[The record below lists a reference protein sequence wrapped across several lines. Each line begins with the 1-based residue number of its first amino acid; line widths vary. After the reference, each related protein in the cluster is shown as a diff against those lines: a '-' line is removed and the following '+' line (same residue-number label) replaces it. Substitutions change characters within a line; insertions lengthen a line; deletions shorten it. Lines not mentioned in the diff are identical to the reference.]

1 MAVTANSDPASFSTK
16 DCSMK
21 KYASLAAG
29 LLLLV
34 IGSAAQAEDAKPFIT
49 NKDVD
54 LTMILPPPPA
64 NDSAET
70 KAELGEVLTLQVTRT
85 PEMEARAVAD
95 AEENVWRFADVMGPN
110 FTKDRLPKFSAFFDR
125 VVETEG
131 AVVDPAKDV
140 WKRPRPH
147 QLSDLVKPAVKL
159 SSSGSWPSGHATV
172 GTMMGIIL
180 ADMVPEKRAEIMARA
195 AEYAHNRVVG
205 GIHYPSDVEM
215 GKISGSVI
223 AAVLLNRD
231 DFKADY
237 DVAKA
242 ELRSDLGM

>member
-1 MAVTANSDPASFSTK
+1 
-16 DCSMK
+16 MK
-21 KYASLAAG
+21 RYASLAAG

-34 IGSAAQAEDAKPFIT
+34 VGSTARAEDAKPFIT

-70 KAELGEVLTLQVTRT
+70 KAELGEVLTMQVTRT
-85 PEMEARAVAD
+85 PEMEARAIAD

-110 FTKDRLPKFSAFFDR
+110 FNKDKLPKFSAFFDR

-147 QLSDLVKPAVKL
+147 QLSDLVKPVVKL

-180 ADMVPEKRAEIMARA
+180 SDMVPERRAEIMARA
-195 AEYAHNRVVG
+195 AEFAHNRIVG

-231 DFKADY
+231 DFKAEY
-237 DVAKA
+237 DVARA

>member
-1 MAVTANSDPASFSTK
+1 
-16 DCSMK
+16 MK

-34 IGSAAQAEDAKPFIT
+34 VGSAAQAEDAKPFVT
-49 NKDVD
+49 NKDID

-110 FTKDRLPKFSAFFDR
+110 FTKDKLPKFSAFFDR

-231 DFKADY
+231 DFKAEY
-237 DVAKA
+237 DVARA
-242 ELRSDLGM
+242 ELRGDLGM

>member
-1 MAVTANSDPASFSTK
+1 
-16 DCSMK
+16 MK
-21 KYASLAAG
+21 RYASLAAG

-34 IGSAAQAEDAKPFIT
+34 VGSAARAEDAKPFIT

-70 KAELGEVLTLQVTRT
+70 KAELGEVLTMQVTRT
-85 PEMEARAVAD
+85 PEMEARAIAD

-110 FTKDRLPKFSAFFDR
+110 FNKDKLPKFSAFFDR

-147 QLSDLVKPAVKL
+147 QLSDLVKPVVKL
-159 SSSGSWPSGHATV
+159 SSSGSWPSGH
-172 GTMMGIIL
+172 
-180 ADMVPEKRAEIMARA
+180 
-195 AEYAHNRVVG
+195 
-205 GIHYPSDVEM
+205 
-215 GKISGSVI
+215 
-223 AAVLLNRD
+223 
-231 DFKADY
+231 
-237 DVAKA
+237 
-242 ELRSDLGM
+242 

>member
-1 MAVTANSDPASFSTK
+1 
-16 DCSMK
+16 MK

-34 IGSAAQAEDAKPFIT
+34 IGSAAQAEDAKPFVT
-49 NKDVD
+49 NKDID

-64 NDSAET
+64 NDSAQT
-70 KAELGEVLTLQVTRT
+70 KAELGEVLALQVTRT
-85 PEMEARAVAD
+85 PEMVANAVAD
-95 AEENVWRFADVMGPN
+95 SEENVWRFANVMGPN
-110 FTKDRLPKFSAFFDR
+110 FTKERLPKFSAFFDR

-195 AEYAHNRVVG
+195 AEYAHNREVG
-205 GIHYPSDVEM
+205 GIHYASDVEM

-231 DFKADY
+231 DFKAEY
-237 DVAKA
+237 EVARA

>member
-1 MAVTANSDPASFSTK
+1 
-16 DCSMK
+16 MK

-29 LLLLV
+29 LLLLI
-34 IGSAAQAEDAKPFIT
+34 IGSAAQAEDAKPFVT
-49 NKDVD
+49 NKDID

-64 NDSAET
+64 NDSAQT
-70 KAELGEVLTLQVTRT
+70 KAELGEVLMLQVTRT
-85 PEMEARAVAD
+85 PEMVASAVAD
-95 AEENVWRFADVMGPN
+95 AEENVWRFANVMGPN
-110 FTKDRLPKFSAFFDR
+110 FTKEKLPKFSAFFDR

-195 AEYAHNRVVG
+195 AEYAHNREVG
-205 GIHYPSDVEM
+205 GIHYASDVEM

-223 AAVLLNRD
+223 AAILLNRD
-231 DFKADY
+231 DFKAEY
-237 DVAKA
+237 EVARA

>member
-1 MAVTANSDPASFSTK
+1 
-16 DCSMK
+16 MK

-34 IGSAAQAEDAKPFIT
+34 IGSAAQAEDAKPFVT
-49 NKDVD
+49 NKDID

-64 NDSAET
+64 NDSAQT
-70 KAELGEVLTLQVTRT
+70 KAELGEVLKLQVTRT
-85 PEMEARAVAD
+85 PEMVASAVAD
-95 AEENVWRFADVMGPN
+95 AEENVWRFANVMGPN
-110 FTKDRLPKFSAFFDR
+110 FNKEKLPKFSAFFDR

-195 AEYAHNRVVG
+195 AEYAHNREVG
-205 GIHYPSDVEM
+205 GIHYASDVEM

-231 DFKADY
+231 DFKAEY
-237 DVAKA
+237 EVARA

>member
-1 MAVTANSDPASFSTK
+1 MKRFAPIAAV
-16 DCSMK
+16 
-21 KYASLAAG
+21 

-34 IGSAAQAEDAKPFIT
+34 AGSAARAEDAQPFVT

-64 NDSAET
+64 NDSAQT
-70 KAELGEVLTLQVTRT
+70 KTELGEVLALQVTRT
-85 PEMEARAVAD
+85 PEMVASAVAD
-95 AEENVWRFADVMGPN
+95 SEENVWRFANVMGPN
-110 FTKDRLPKFSAFFDR
+110 FTKDKLPKFSAFFDR

-195 AEYAHNRVVG
+195 AEYAHNREVG
-205 GIHYPSDVEM
+205 GIHYASDVEM

-231 DFKADY
+231 DFKAEY
-237 DVAKA
+237 EVARA

>member
-1 MAVTANSDPASFSTK
+1 
-16 DCSMK
+16 MK
-21 KYASLAAG
+21 RYASLAAG
-29 LLLLV
+29 LLLLIV
-34 IGSAAQAEDAKPFIT
+34 GSAAQAEDAQPFIT

-64 NDSAET
+64 NESAQT

-85 PEMEARAVAD
+85 PEMVASAVAD
-95 AEENVWRFADVMGPN
+95 AEENVWRFANVMGPKFN
-110 FTKDRLPKFSAFFDR
+110 KETLPKFSAFFDR
-125 VVETEG
+125 VAATEG

-172 GTMMGIIL
+172 GTMMGTIL
-180 ADMVPEKRAEIMARA
+180 SDMVPEKRAEIMARA
-195 AEYAHNRVVG
+195 AEYAHNREVG
-205 GIHYPSDVEM
+205 GIHYASDVEM

-231 DFKADY
+231 DFKAEY
-237 DVAKA
+237 EVARA

>member
-1 MAVTANSDPASFSTK
+1 
-16 DCSMK
+16 MK
-21 KYASLAAG
+21 RYASLAAG

-34 IGSAAQAEDAKPFIT
+34 VGSAARAEDAKPFIT

-70 KAELGEVLTLQVTRT
+70 KAELGEVLTMQVTRT
-85 PEMEARAVAD
+85 PEMEARAIAD

-110 FTKDRLPKFSAFFDR
+110 FNKDKLPKFSAFFDR

-147 QLSDLVKPAVKL
+147 QLSDLVKPVVKL

-180 ADMVPEKRAEIMARA
+180 SDMVPEKRAQIMARA
-195 AEYAHNRVVG
+195 AEFAHNRIVG

-223 AAVLLNRD
+223 AAVLLNRE
-231 DFKADY
+231 DFKAEY
-237 DVAKA
+237 EVARA

>member
-1 MAVTANSDPASFSTK
+1 
-16 DCSMK
+16 MK

-34 IGSAAQAEDAKPFIT
+34 IGSAARAEDAKPFVT
-49 NKDVD
+49 NKDID

-64 NDSAET
+64 NDSAQT

-85 PEMEARAVAD
+85 PEMAASAVAD
-95 AEENVWRFADVMGPN
+95 SEENVWRFANVMGPN
-110 FTKDRLPKFSAFFDR
+110 FNKEKLPKFSAFFDR

-195 AEYAHNRVVG
+195 AEYAHNREVG
-205 GIHYPSDVEM
+205 GIHYASDVEM

-231 DFKADY
+231 DFKAEY
-237 DVAKA
+237 EVARA

>member
-1 MAVTANSDPASFSTK
+1 MKRYASF
-16 DCSMK
+16 
-21 KYASLAAG
+21 AAG
-29 LLLLV
+29 LLLLIV
-34 IGSAAQAEDAKPFIT
+34 GSAAQAEDAQPFIT

-64 NDSAET
+64 NDSAQT

-85 PEMEARAVAD
+85 PEMVASAVAD
-95 AEENVWRFADVMGPN
+95 AEENVWRFADVMGPKFN
-110 FTKDRLPKFSAFFDR
+110 KETLPKFSAFFDR
-125 VVETEG
+125 VVATEG

-159 SSSGSWPSGHATV
+159 SNSGSWPSGHATV

-180 ADMVPEKRAEIMARA
+180 SDMVPEKRAEIMARA
-195 AEYAHNRVVG
+195 SKYAHNRVVG
-205 GIHYPSDVEM
+205 GIHFASDVEM
-215 GKISGSVI
+215 GRISGSVI

-231 DFKADY
+231 DFKAEY
-237 DVAKA
+237 EVARA

>member
-1 MAVTANSDPASFSTK
+1 
-16 DCSMK
+16 MK

-34 IGSAAQAEDAKPFIT
+34 IGSAAQAEDAKPFVT
-49 NKDVD
+49 NKDID

-64 NDSAET
+64 NDSAQT

-85 PEMEARAVAD
+85 PEMVASAVAD
-95 AEENVWRFADVMGPN
+95 AEENVWRFANVMGPN
-110 FTKDRLPKFSAFFDR
+110 FTKEKLPKFSAFFDR

-195 AEYAHNRVVG
+195 AEYAHNREVG
-205 GIHYPSDVEM
+205 GIHYASDVEM

-223 AAVLLNRD
+223 AAILLNRD
-231 DFKADY
+231 DFKAEY
-237 DVAKA
+237 EVAKA
-242 ELRSDLGM
+242 ELRSGLGM

>member
-1 MAVTANSDPASFSTK
+1 
-16 DCSMK
+16 MK
-21 KYASLAAG
+21 RYASLAAG
-29 LLLLV
+29 LLLLIV
-34 IGSAAQAEDAKPFIT
+34 GSAAQAEDAQPFVT

-64 NDSAET
+64 NDSAQT
-70 KAELGEVLTLQVTRT
+70 KAELGEVLMLQVTRT
-85 PEMEARAVAD
+85 PEMVASAVAD
-95 AEENVWRFADVMGPN
+95 ADENVWRFANVMGPKFN
-110 FTKDRLPKFSAFFDR
+110 KETLPKFSAFFDR
-125 VVETEG
+125 VVATEG
-131 AVVDPAKDV
+131 AVVDPAKDI

-180 ADMVPEKRAEIMARA
+180 SDMVPEKRAEIMARA
-195 AEYAHNRVVG
+195 AEYAHNREVG
-205 GIHYPSDVEM
+205 GIHYASDVEM
-215 GKISGSVI
+215 GRISGSVI

-231 DFKADY
+231 DFKAEY
-237 DVAKA
+237 EVARA

>member
-1 MAVTANSDPASFSTK
+1 
-16 DCSMK
+16 MK
-21 KYASLAAG
+21 RYASLAAG
-29 LLLLV
+29 LLLLIV
-34 IGSAAQAEDAKPFIT
+34 GSAAQAEDAQPFVT

-64 NDSAET
+64 NDSVQT

-85 PEMEARAVAD
+85 PEMVASAVAD
-95 AEENVWRFADVMGPN
+95 AEENVWRFANVMGPKFN
-110 FTKDRLPKFSAFFDR
+110 KETLPKFSAFFDR
-125 VVETEG
+125 VVATEG

-180 ADMVPEKRAEIMARA
+180 SDMVPEKRAEIMARA
-195 AEYAHNRVVG
+195 AEYAHNREVG
-205 GIHYPSDVEM
+205 GIHYASDVEM
-215 GKISGSVI
+215 GRISGSVI

-231 DFKADY
+231 DFKAEY
-237 DVAKA
+237 EVARA

>member
-1 MAVTANSDPASFSTK
+1 
-16 DCSMK
+16 MK
-21 KYASLAAG
+21 KFTSLTAG

-34 IGSAAQAEDAKPFIT
+34 IGSAARAEDAKPFVT
-49 NKDVD
+49 NKDID

-64 NDSAET
+64 NDSAQT

-85 PEMEARAVAD
+85 PEMAASAVAD
-95 AEENVWRFADVMGPN
+95 SEENVWRFANVMGPN
-110 FTKDRLPKFSAFFDR
+110 FNKEKLPKFSAFFDR

-147 QLSDLVKPAVKL
+147 QLSDLVKPAVKR
-159 SSSGSWPSGHATV
+159 SGSWPSGHATV

-195 AEYAHNRVVG
+195 AEYAHNREVG
-205 GIHYPSDVEM
+205 GIHYASDVEM

-231 DFKADY
+231 DFKAEY
-237 DVAKA
+237 EVARA

>member
-1 MAVTANSDPASFSTK
+1 
-16 DCSMK
+16 MK
-21 KYASLAAG
+21 KYASLTAG

-34 IGSAAQAEDAKPFIT
+34 IGSAAQAEDAKPFVT
-49 NKDVD
+49 NKDID
-54 LTMILPPPPA
+54 LTMILPPPPP
-64 NDSAET
+64 NDSAQT
-70 KAELGEVLTLQVTRT
+70 KAELGAVLTLQVTRT
-85 PEMEARAVAD
+85 PEMIASAVAD
-95 AEENVWRFADVMGPN
+95 SEENVWRFANVMGPN
-110 FTKDRLPKFSAFFDR
+110 FTKEKLPKFSAFFDR

-195 AEYAHNRVVG
+195 AEYAHNREVG
-205 GIHYPSDVEM
+205 GIHYASDVEM

-231 DFKADY
+231 DFKAEY
-237 DVAKA
+237 EVARA

>member
-1 MAVTANSDPASFSTK
+1 
-16 DCSMK
+16 MK
-21 KYASLAAG
+21 RYASLAAG

-34 IGSAAQAEDAKPFIT
+34 VGSAARAEDAKPFIT

-70 KAELGEVLTLQVTRT
+70 KAELGEVLTMQVTRT
-85 PEMEARAVAD
+85 PEMEARAIAD

-110 FTKDRLPKFSAFFDR
+110 FNKDKLPKFSAFFDR

-147 QLSDLVKPAVKL
+147 QLSDLVKPVVKL

-180 ADMVPEKRAEIMARA
+180 SDMVPEKRAQIMARA
-195 AEYAHNRVVG
+195 AEFAHNRIVG
-205 GIHYPSDVEM
+205 GIHFPSDVEM

-231 DFKADY
+231 EFTAEY
-237 DVAKA
+237 EVARA

>member
-1 MAVTANSDPASFSTK
+1 
-16 DCSMK
+16 MK

-34 IGSAAQAEDAKPFIT
+34 IGSAAQAEDAKPFVT
-49 NKDVD
+49 NKDID

-64 NDSAET
+64 NDSAQT
-70 KAELGEVLTLQVTRT
+70 KAELGEVLALQVTRT
-85 PEMEARAVAD
+85 PEMVASAVAD
-95 AEENVWRFADVMGPN
+95 SEENVWRFANVMGPN
-110 FTKDRLPKFSAFFDR
+110 FTKERLPKFSAFFDR

-195 AEYAHNRVVG
+195 AEYAHNREIG
-205 GIHYPSDVEM
+205 GIHYASDVEM

-231 DFKADY
+231 DFKAEY
-237 DVAKA
+237 EVARA

>member
-1 MAVTANSDPASFSTK
+1 
-16 DCSMK
+16 MK
-21 KYASLAAG
+21 RYASLAAG
-29 LLLLV
+29 LLLLIV
-34 IGSAAQAEDAKPFIT
+34 GSAAQAEDAQPFVT

-64 NDSAET
+64 NDSVQT

-85 PEMEARAVAD
+85 PEMVASAVAD
-95 AEENVWRFADVMGPN
+95 AEENVWRFANIMGPKFN
-110 FTKDRLPKFSAFFDR
+110 KETLPKFSAFFDR
-125 VVETEG
+125 VVATEG

-180 ADMVPEKRAEIMARA
+180 SDMVPEKRAEIMARA
-195 AEYAHNRVVG
+195 AEYAHNREVG
-205 GIHYPSDVEM
+205 GIHYASDIEM
-215 GKISGSVI
+215 GRISGSVI

-231 DFKADY
+231 DFKAEY
-237 DVAKA
+237 EVARA

>member
-1 MAVTANSDPASFSTK
+1 MTR
-16 DCSMK
+16 
-21 KYASLAAG
+21 YASLAAG
-29 LLLLV
+29 LLLLIV
-34 IGSAAQAEDAKPFIT
+34 GSAAQAEDAQPFVT

-64 NDSAET
+64 NDSAQT

-85 PEMEARAVAD
+85 PEMVASAVAD
-95 AEENVWRFADVMGPN
+95 AEENVWRFANVMGPKFN
-110 FTKDRLPKFSAFFDR
+110 KETLPKFSAFFDR
-125 VVETEG
+125 VVATEG
-131 AVVDPAKDV
+131 AVVDPAKDI

-180 ADMVPEKRAEIMARA
+180 SDMVPEKRAEIMARA
-195 AEYAHNRVVG
+195 AEYAHNREVG
-205 GIHYPSDVEM
+205 GIHYASDVEM

-231 DFKADY
+231 DFKAEY

>member
-1 MAVTANSDPASFSTK
+1 
-16 DCSMK
+16 MK

-34 IGSAAQAEDAKPFIT
+34 IGSAAQAEDAKPFVT

-64 NDSAET
+64 NDSAQT
-70 KAELGEVLTLQVTRT
+70 KAELGEVLALQVTRT
-85 PEMEARAVAD
+85 PEMVASAVAD
-95 AEENVWRFADVMGPN
+95 AEENVWRFANVMGPN
-110 FTKDRLPKFSAFFDR
+110 FTKEKLPKFSAFFDR

-195 AEYAHNRVVG
+195 AEYAHNREVG
-205 GIHYPSDVEM
+205 GIHYASDVEM

-231 DFKADY
+231 DFKAEY
-237 DVAKA
+237 EVARA

>member
-1 MAVTANSDPASFSTK
+1 
-16 DCSMK
+16 MK
-21 KYASLAAG
+21 KYASLTAG

-34 IGSAAQAEDAKPFIT
+34 IGSAAQAEDAKPFVT
-49 NKDVD
+49 NKDID

-64 NDSAET
+64 NDSGQT

-85 PEMEARAVAD
+85 PEMVASAVAD
-95 AEENVWRFADVMGPN
+95 SEENVWRFANVMGPN
-110 FTKDRLPKFSAFFDR
+110 FNKEKLPKFSAFFDR

-147 QLSDLVKPAVKL
+147 QLSDLVKPVVKL

-195 AEYAHNRVVG
+195 AEYAHNREVG
-205 GIHYPSDVEM
+205 GIHYASDVEM

-231 DFKADY
+231 DFKAEY
-237 DVAKA
+237 EVARA